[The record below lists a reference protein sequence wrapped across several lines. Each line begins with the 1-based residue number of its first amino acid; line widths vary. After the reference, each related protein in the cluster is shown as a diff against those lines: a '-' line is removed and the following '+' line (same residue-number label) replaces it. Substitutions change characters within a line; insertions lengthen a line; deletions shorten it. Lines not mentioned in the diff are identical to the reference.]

1 METFNAIFARRSI
14 RKYQNKT
21 LEAEKLT
28 KILEAAMSAPTA
40 RNKQPWRFITVQ
52 SEESKNKIMN
62 AHPYSL
68 MLRTAPCVVIVCADT
83 NEATDFFQQDCA
95 SAIQNMLLSATDL
108 GLGSVWLG
116 VYPNKARAEGISKA
130 FNLPKNII
138 PVGIVVL
145 GYADETKG
153 RENRFDAGKIHKETW

>member
-14 RKYQNKT
+14 RKYQNKA
-21 LEAEKLT
+21 LETEKLT
-28 KILEAAMSAPTA
+28 KILEAAMAAPTA

-52 SEESKNKIMN
+52 SEEGKNRIMA

-68 MLRTAPCVVIVCADT
+68 MLKTAPCAVIVCADKA
-83 NEATDFFQQDCA
+83 EATGFFQQDCA
-95 SAIQNMLLSATDL
+95 AAIQNMLLSATDL

-116 VYPNKARAEGISKA
+116 VYPNEERTNGISKV
-130 FNLPKNII
+130 FNLPENII

-145 GYADETKG
+145 GYADELKG
-153 RENRFDAGKIHKETW
+153 RENRFDAAKIHKENW

>member
-1 METFNAIFARRSI
+1 MELFNAIFARRSI
-14 RKYQNKT
+14 RKYQNKA

-28 KILEAAMSAPTA
+28 KILEAAMAAPTA

-52 SEESKNKIMN
+52 SEEGKNRIMA

-68 MLRTAPCVVIVCADT
+68 MLKTAPCAVIVCADKT
-83 NEATDFFQQDCA
+83 EATDFFQQDCA
-95 SAIQNMLLSATDL
+95 AAIQNMLLSATDL

-116 VYPNKARAEGISKA
+116 VYPNEERTNGICKA
-130 FNLPKNII
+130 FNLPGNII

-145 GYADETKG
+145 GYADETKD
-153 RENRFDAGKIHKETW
+153 RENRFDAAKIHKENW

>member
-1 METFNAIFARRSI
+1 MELFNAIFARRSI
-14 RKYQNKT
+14 RKYQNKA

-28 KILEAAMSAPTA
+28 KILEAAMAAPTA

-52 SEESKNKIMN
+52 SEEGKNRIMA

-68 MLRTAPCVVIVCADT
+68 MLKTAPCAVIVCADKT
-83 NEATDFFQQDCA
+83 EATDFFQQDCA
-95 SAIQNMLLSATDL
+95 AAIQNMLLSATDL

-116 VYPNKARAEGISKA
+116 VYPNEERTNGICKA
-130 FNLPKNII
+130 FNLPGNII

-153 RENRFDAGKIHKETW
+153 RENRFDAAKIHKENW

>member
-1 METFNAIFARRSI
+1 MDTFNAIFARRSI
-14 RKYQNKT
+14 RKYQNKA
-21 LEAEKLT
+21 LENEKLT

-52 SEESKNKIMN
+52 SEEGKNKIMS
-62 AHPYSL
+62 AHPYSM
-68 MLRTAPCVVIVCADT
+68 MLKTAPCAVIVCADKT
-83 NEATDFFQQDCA
+83 ESMDFFQQDCA
-95 SAIQNMLLSATDL
+95 AAIQNMLLSATDL

-116 VYPNKARAEGISKA
+116 VYPNKERAAGICKA
-130 FNLPKNII
+130 FNLPDNII

-153 RENRFDAGKIHKETW
+153 RENRFDTNKIHKENW

>member
-14 RKYQNKT
+14 RKYQNKA

-28 KILEAAMSAPTA
+28 KILEAAMAAPTA

-52 SEESKNKIMN
+52 SEEGKNRIMA

-68 MLRTAPCVVIVCADT
+68 MLKTAPCAVIVCADKA
-83 NEATDFFQQDCA
+83 EATDFFQQDCA
-95 SAIQNMLLSATDL
+95 AAIQNMLLSATDL

-116 VYPNKARAEGISKA
+116 VYPNEERTNGICKA
-130 FNLPKNII
+130 FNLPENII

-153 RENRFDAGKIHKETW
+153 RENRFDAAKIHKENW

>member
-1 METFNAIFARRSI
+1 MELFNAIFARRSI
-14 RKYQNKT
+14 RKYQNKA

-28 KILEAAMSAPTA
+28 RILEAAMAAPTA

-52 SEESKNKIMN
+52 SDEGKNRIMA

-68 MLRTAPCVVIVCADT
+68 MLKTAPCAVIVCADKT
-83 NEATDFFQQDCA
+83 EATDFFQQDCA
-95 SAIQNMLLSATDL
+95 AAIQNMLLSATDL

-116 VYPNKARAEGISKA
+116 VYPNAERTANLCKA
-130 FNLPKNII
+130 FALPQEII

-145 GYADETKG
+145 GYADEAKG
-153 RENRFDAGKIHKETW
+153 RENRFDAAKIHKENW